1 MTCLIK
7 YLVQHL
13 VERGLNKV
21 VYKEQGR
28 GMVREIRR
36 FHWTLFLH
44 SIILFQYQL
53 SKNADVDDKKK
64 MEEKIL
70 SILSDPKA
78 TFDPDHAL
86 ILSQMHGFSRGT
98 LFLYEKKGL
107 HDQVQFEK
115 VLVVQL

>member
-1 MTCLIK
+1 M
-7 YLVQHL
+7 
-13 VERGLNKV
+13 
-21 VYKEQGR
+21 
-28 GMVREIRR
+28 RR
-36 FHWTLFLH
+36 FHRTLLLH

-107 HDQVQFEK
+107 HDQVQFVMLSIQMVTIHDIFSNK
-115 VLVVQL
+115 VYAIDLIIKLTC

>member
-1 MTCLIK
+1 MASQDSVLAKGLSIK
-7 YLVQHL
+7 KSRVILLQH
-13 VERGLNKV
+13 RRRLNNYDKTV
-21 VYKEQGR
+21 
-28 GMVREIRR
+28 
-36 FHWTLFLH
+36 LH
-44 SIILFQYQL
+44 SIIFFQYQL

>member
-1 MTCLIK
+1 MNCPQCPAIKRFQSFCL
-7 YLVQHL
+7 
-13 VERGLNKV
+13 
-21 VYKEQGR
+21 
-28 GMVREIRR
+28 
-36 FHWTLFLH
+36 
-44 SIILFQYQL
+44 QYQL
-53 SKNADVDDKKK
+53 SKNADVDAKKK

-107 HDQVQFEK
+107 HDQVQFAK
-115 VLVVQL
+115 VFYLDKVTNRQISKST